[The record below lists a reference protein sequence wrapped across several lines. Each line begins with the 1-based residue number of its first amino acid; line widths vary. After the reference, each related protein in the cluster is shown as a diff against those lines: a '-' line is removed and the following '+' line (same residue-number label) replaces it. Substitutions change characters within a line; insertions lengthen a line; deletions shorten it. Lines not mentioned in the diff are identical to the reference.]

1 VHICVV
7 VVTYNSSA
15 DLTGLVPTLSVEPKS
30 GLRATVVVVDNGSTD
45 DTVALARGS
54 DLVDIVIEAEN
65 RGYAAGVNAGAA
77 AVGEF
82 DALLVLNPDIR
93 VHEGA
98 LEAMSLALSGDVGIV
113 APRLVGADGTLQ
125 WSLRREPT
133 AARIWTTAL
142 VGGARAARI
151 RDLGDMYREP
161 ADYARPRDVDWAT
174 GAALLISRRCWDEV
188 GPWDESFFLYSEETD
203 FCLRARDASF
213 RTRFV
218 PSATMSHFEGDMTT
232 PQAAAL
238 RSVSAVRLYR
248 KRHGLATTVLFLA
261 GLVTG
266 STLRLARPSERAAL
280 AALLVPRR
288 RPAPVRGLPL
298 LARAPGPPRSS

>member
-30 GLRATVVVVDNGSTD
+30 GLRTTVVVVDNGSTD
-45 DTVALARGS
+45 DTVAVARGS
-54 DLVDIVIEAEN
+54 DDVDIVIEAEN

-98 LEAMSLALSGDVGIV
+98 LEAMSLALSGDVGVV

-203 FCLRARDASF
+203 FDLRARDEGY
-213 RTRFV
+213 RLVYV
-218 PSATMSHFEGDMTT
+218 PDAVIDHDCGDMRAS
-232 PQAAAL
+232 PWLWSLRSVNRVVLHRRRHGAVRGGVFWIAAVLNEALRAGRSPIHRAAL
-238 RSVSAVRLYR
+238 RALVRYAR
-248 KRHGLATTVLFLA
+248 
-261 GLVTG
+261 TG
-266 STLRLARPSERAAL
+266 SNG
-280 AALLVPRR
+280 
-288 RPAPVRGLPL
+288 APIPT
-298 LARAPGPPRSS
+298 S